1 MVDRHEDPEDSTR
14 LRMRVSH
21 LEEEW
26 EAILDEWD
34 DLGNIQSVEDELFQL
49 IIQTHAAIED
59 LSTHLIL
66 VFVVKEEFQ
75 NGAFNYLYSGMSQ
88 GHREQ
93 FLISCGI
100 ISKQTQGRLA
110 NFRGLRNEV
119 AHGTYFQLDWWRDDV
134 PERMNLAFEV
144 LNRMTDA
151 FTDREFIE
159 DICAGEASI

>member
-59 LSTHLIL
+59 LSTHLLL
-66 VFVVKEEFQ
+66 VFVVKEEFE
-75 NGAFNYLYSGMSQ
+75 NSAFNYGYSGMSQ

-93 FLISCGI
+93 VLISWGI
-100 ISKQTQGRLA
+100 ISKQTQGRLG
-110 NFRGLRNEV
+110 NVRGARNGV
-119 AHGTYFQLDWWRDDV
+119 AHGT
-134 PERMNLAFEV
+134 
-144 LNRMTDA
+144 
-151 FTDREFIE
+151 
-159 DICAGEASI
+159 